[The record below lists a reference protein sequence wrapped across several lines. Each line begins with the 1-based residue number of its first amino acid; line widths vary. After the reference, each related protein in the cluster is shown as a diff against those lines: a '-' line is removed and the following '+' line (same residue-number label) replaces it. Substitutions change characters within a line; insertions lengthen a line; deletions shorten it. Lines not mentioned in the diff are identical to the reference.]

1 MWEGPPGATARVTDR
16 IQAFRLG
23 EFALIDVP
31 DLAASRCSEM
41 RSTLSAEWALSPS
54 GLMVRVAR
62 LEGSDPAT
70 VGALAGFGSM
80 VEHWPGTPMGIV
92 APSAAVHDLVAQ
104 HPSGRFLVTG
114 QTIPAVL
121 KQMWGAGVASTVT
134 IELAPIL
141 RSVDGARSTVTMAC
155 LDWGLA
161 KLIPKVSPVVGQLIA
176 RSVLE
181 GAGDLHLS
189 LSQHRARVR
198 VLVEDDIPRA
208 SHGAWANGA
217 GRGSRPTTLGED
229 LGARG
234 EFDAGGRHF
243 AWVVVEAQ
251 RPASAGVLPRNRRRD
266 LVAHP
271 GGPRVGHVDAGAGGA
286 DWAGPGWEPGCGDG
300 G

>member
-1 MWEGPPGATARVTDR
+1 MWEGPPGATARVTDQ
-16 IQAFRLG
+16 IKTFRLG

-31 DLAASRCSEM
+31 DLTASRCSQM

-54 GLMVRVAR
+54 GLMVRVTR

-92 APSAAVHDLVAQ
+92 APSASVHDLVAQ
-104 HPSGRFLVTG
+104 HPCGRFLATG

-121 KQMWGAGVASTVT
+121 KKMWGSGVASTVA
-134 IELAPIL
+134 IELAPTL

-161 KLIPKVSPVVGQLIA
+161 KLIPKVSPVVGQLVA

-198 VLVEDDIPRA
+198 VLVEDDVPRA
-208 SHGAWANGA
+208 SHGARANGN
-217 GRGSRPTTLGED
+217 GRRSAATTLGED

-234 EFDAGGRHF
+234 EFNAGGRHF
-243 AWVVVEAQ
+243 SWAVVEAH
-251 RPASAGVLPRNRRRD
+251 RPASAGMVPRNRRAD
-266 LVAHP
+266 LAHP
-271 GGPRVGHVDAGAGGA
+271 CAPTVARVDTRGGGE
-286 DWAGPGWEPGCGDG
+286 DWAGPGWEPGCGEG